1 MNQLFA
7 EFNLRRLLLLPL
19 VSIDYNQ
26 FQLLLETV
34 TVETLANLESFVR
47 SAESGSFSAAAR
59 RLGLT
64 PAAVSRNVALL
75 ERNLGVRLFVRS
87 TRGLTLS
94 EAGERFRRSVHSGLD
109 SIQEAI
115 ADIKVNAGQ
124 PAGVL
129 KLSAAPG
136 FGMDF
141 LLPLMPAFL
150 ARYPGVTP
158 DWFFDSRPID
168 LIAGG
173 FDAAIGAG
181 FELPP
186 GMVAREL
193 AQIHLIAVATPKL
206 LHGQRLPADPSELAA
221 LPSVVIR
228 SPLTGRVRTQLMRNQ
243 AGAEVTAKQQAIML
257 VNDPDAL
264 SRAVLLGLGVGL
276 IPVPHAAPHLA
287 SGALVRLL
295 PGWYGDVGAV
305 SLYFASQKL
314 LPAKTRVF
322 IDYIVEAFR
331 LQNLPQRLSAK

>member
-1 MNQLFA
+1 M
-7 EFNLRRLLLLPL
+7 
-19 VSIDYNQ
+19 
-26 FQLLLETV
+26 
-34 TVETLANLESFVR
+34 ETLANLESFVR

-75 ERNLGVRLFVRS
+75 ESNLGVRLFARS
-87 TRGLTLS
+87 TRGLALT
-94 EAGERFRRSVHSGLD
+94 EAGERFRRTVQSGLD
-109 SIQEAI
+109 GIQEAI

-158 DWFFDSRPID
+158 DWVFDSRPLD
-168 LIAGG
+168 LISGG

-181 FELPP
+181 FEVPP

-193 AQIHLIAVATPKL
+193 ARVHLIAVAAPAL
-206 LHGQRLPADPSELAA
+206 LQGQRRPQDPSGLAEF
-221 LPSVVIR
+221 PSVVMR
-228 SPLTGRVRTQLMRNQ
+228 SPLTGRMRIQVMRNKK
-243 AGAEVTAKQQAIML
+243 GVEVTAKQRAVML

-264 SRAVLLGLGVGL
+264 SRAVVLGLGVGL
-276 IPVPHAAPHLA
+276 IPVPHAAPHLD
-287 SGALVRLL
+287 SGALIRLL
-295 PGWYGDVGAV
+295 PTWYGDVGAI

-314 LPAKTRVF
+314 LPAKTRAFV
-322 IDYIVEAFR
+322 DYVVEAFR
-331 LQNLPQRLSAK
+331 LQKLPHILAAK

>member
-1 MNQLFA
+1 MI
-7 EFNLRRLLLLPL
+7 R
-19 VSIDYNQ
+19 YNQ
-26 FQLLLETV
+26 FQSLLEGKS
-34 TVETLANLESFVR
+34 VETLANLESFVR

-75 ERNLGVRLFVRS
+75 ERNLGVRLFLRS

-94 EAGERFRRSVHSGLD
+94 EAGERFRQSVQGGLD
-109 SIQEAI
+109 SIQGAI

-136 FGMDF
+136 FGMDY

-150 ARYPGVTP
+150 ERYPAVTP
-158 DWFFDSRPID
+158 DWVFDNRPLD

-181 FELPP
+181 FDLPP

-193 AQIHLIAVATPKL
+193 ARIHLIAVVAPAL
-206 LHGQRLPADPSELAA
+206 LHGRRRPKDPSKLAEL
-221 LPSVVIR
+221 PGVVMR
-228 SPLTGRVRTQLMRNQ
+228 SPLSGRVRTQVMRNN
-243 AGAEVTAKQQAIML
+243 AGVEITATQRPVML

-264 SRAVLLGLGVGL
+264 SRAVLLGLGAGL
-276 IPVPHAAPHLA
+276 IPVPHAAPHLE

-295 PGWYGDVGAV
+295 PNWYGDVGAI
-305 SLYFASQKL
+305 SLYFTSQKL
-314 LPAKTRVF
+314 LPAKTRAFVDF
-322 IDYIVEAFR
+322 VTEAFR
-331 LQNLPQRLSAK
+331 VQNLVQVLSAKNRTSETPD

>member
-1 MNQLFA
+1 M
-7 EFNLRRLLLLPL
+7 
-19 VSIDYNQ
+19 
-26 FQLLLETV
+26 
-34 TVETLANLESFVR
+34 ETLANLESFVR

-75 ERNLGVRLFVRS
+75 ERNLGVRLFARS
-87 TRGLTLS
+87 TRGLALT
-94 EAGERFRRSVHSGLD
+94 EAGERFRRTVQSGLD
-109 SIQEAI
+109 GIREAI

-141 LLPLMPAFL
+141 LLPLMPEFL

-158 DWFFDSRPID
+158 DWVFDSRPID
-168 LIAGG
+168 LISGG

-181 FELPP
+181 FEVPP

-193 AQIHLIAVATPKL
+193 ARVHLIAVAAPAL
-206 LHGQRLPADPSELAA
+206 LRGQRRPQDPSGLAEF
-221 LPSVVIR
+221 PSVVMR
-228 SPLTGRVRTQLMRNQ
+228 SPLTGRMRIQVMRNKK
-243 AGAEVTAKQQAIML
+243 GVEVTAKQRAVML

-264 SRAVLLGLGVGL
+264 SRAVVLGLGVGL
-276 IPVPHAAPHLA
+276 IPVPHAAPHLD
-287 SGALVRLL
+287 SGALIRLL
-295 PGWYGDVGAV
+295 PTWYGDVGAI

-314 LPAKTRVF
+314 LPAKTRAFV
-322 IDYIVEAFR
+322 DYVVEAFR
-331 LQNLPQRLSAK
+331 LQKLPQILAAK